1 MTLFFPPN
9 ISSKIG
15 SIGLITQSIIGVS
28 LFPILMLNSITT
40 TPFIP
45 KEYAVPVFSY
55 VGYLIITLLVASI
68 ASYKKSLTNNKK
80 CHYCGSALEVS
91 KFKCKNPLCG
101 KEQ

>member
-1 MTLFFPPN
+1 MSSFFLPN
-9 ISSKIG
+9 IPSKIG

-28 LFPILMLNSITT
+28 LFPILMLNYITT

-45 KEYAVPVFSY
+45 KDYAVPLIGY
-55 VGYLIITLLVASI
+55 VGYLIITLLFASI
-68 ASYKKSLTNNKK
+68 ASYKRSLTNDRK